1 MTKVNKNYVLTTIG
15 FYGSRKNQLKEK
27 ILNNVFTSFEESE
40 DKRII
45 GLKKERIN
53 GQISGG
59 DVELIQPGDD
69 DPILKQFGLQFIDI

>member
-1 MTKVNKNYVLTTIG
+1 MTKVSKEYVLTTVG
-15 FYGSRKNQLKEK
+15 FYGDRKNQLKEK
-27 ILNNVFTSFEESE
+27 ILNNVFTSFEESK

-53 GQISGG
+53 GQISGR

-69 DPILKQFGLQFIDI
+69 DPILKFGVQFIDI